1 MIREL
6 PVLAGSLLCHST
18 MNRSN
23 SLDALR
29 GFAILAMVLSSS
41 IAFGIL
47 PAWMYHAQTPPPYHQ
62 FNPELPGIT
71 WVDLVFPF
79 FLFSMGAAIP
89 LAFRKKI
96 EENEPVY
103 KLLWHML
110 QRFALLVF
118 FAIFT
123 LHARAWV
130 QSGTPGVTEYL
141 LSIAAFVL
149 LCFMFIRMKSVI
161 PKLLAFAL
169 AIVFLYYKKADV
181 SRSDVIIIV
190 LANMALFGTL
200 AWWLTVKQPL
210 LRLGLLPFIAAVFLS
225 AQTPDSWGKAVYDWS
240 PLPWAYKFYYLKYL
254 FIIIP
259 GTFAGEWLQMALPAD
274 ARADRRRWQL
284 IAGGTLALVLINL
297 VFLFNRQLVLNLVLN
312 IAVGAA
318 MLFLARKMLSP
329 IPSWMNYLQAG
340 VYLLW
345 LGLFFDC
352 TQGGIKKDPSSYSYY
367 FVTGGLA
374 FLVILGFSILEYY
387 GHCNR
392 LIKYLAA
399 NGRNPMV
406 AYVAGNLLLIPAMHL
421 SGVMPVYKAM
431 DANVWLG
438 VLKGLLFTG
447 IVSLITLFF
456 VNRKWFWKT

>member
-1 MIREL
+1 
-6 PVLAGSLLCHST
+6 

-47 PAWMYHAQTPPPYHQ
+47 PAWMYHAQTPPPYHK
-62 FNPELPGIT
+62 FNPELPGLT

-89 LAFRKKI
+89 LAFQKKI
-96 EENEPVY
+96 KEQTPAY
-103 KLLWHML
+103 KLIGLML
-110 QRFALLVF
+110 QRFALLIF
-118 FAIFT
+118 FAVFT
-123 LHARAWV
+123 FHARAWV
-130 QSGTPGVTEYL
+130 QSGTPGVTEQL
-141 LSIAAFVL
+141 ISIAAFGL
-149 LCFMFIRMKSVI
+149 LCAMFIRMKTIV
-161 PKLLAFAL
+161 PKIVAFAL
-169 AIVFLYYKKADV
+169 ALAFLFYKKTDL
-181 SRSDVIIIV
+181 SRSDVIIVV

-200 AWWLTVKQPL
+200 IWWLTVKRPL
-210 LRLGLLPFIAAVFLS
+210 LRIGVLPFIAAVFLA
-225 AQTPDSWGKAVYDWS
+225 AQTPDSWAKAVYDWS

-259 GTFAGEWLQMALPAD
+259 GTFAGEWLQQPLPAD
-274 ARADRRRWQL
+274 NSTDKRKWRL
-284 IAGGTLALVLINL
+284 IAAGTLALVIINL
-297 VFLFNRQLVLNLVLN
+297 MFLFNRQLVLNLVLN
-312 IAVGAA
+312 IGVGAA

-329 IPSWMNYLQAG
+329 MPSWMNCLQAG

-352 TQGGIKKDPSSYSYY
+352 TQGGIKKDPSNYSYY
-367 FVTGGLA
+367 FVTGGLS

-387 GHCNR
+387 GYCNR
-392 LIKYLAA
+392 LIRYLAA

-406 AYVAGNLLLIPAMHL
+406 AYVAGNLLLLPVMHL
-421 SGVMPVYKAM
+421 SGLMNIYRDM

-447 IVSLITLFF
+447 VVSQVTIFF

>member
-1 MIREL
+1 
-6 PVLAGSLLCHST
+6 

-47 PAWMYHAQTPPPYHQ
+47 PAWMYHAQTPPPYHK
-62 FNPELPGIT
+62 FNPELPGLT

-89 LAFRKKI
+89 LAFQKKI
-96 EENEPVY
+96 KEQTPAY
-103 KLLWHML
+103 KLIGLML
-110 QRFALLVF
+110 QRFALLIF
-118 FAIFT
+118 FAVFT
-123 LHARAWV
+123 FHARAWV
-130 QSGTPGVTEYL
+130 QSGTPGVTEQL
-141 LSIAAFVL
+141 ISIAAFGL
-149 LCFMFIRMKSVI
+149 LCAMFIRMKTIV
-161 PKLLAFAL
+161 PKIIAFAL
-169 AIVFLYYKKADV
+169 ALAFLFYKKTDL
-181 SRSDVIIIV
+181 SRSDVIIVV

-200 AWWLTVKQPL
+200 IWWLTVKRPL
-210 LRLGLLPFIAAVFLS
+210 LRIGVLPFIAAVFLA
-225 AQTPDSWGKAVYDWS
+225 AQTPDSWAKAVYDWS

-259 GTFAGEWLQMALPAD
+259 GTFAGEWLQQPLPAD
-274 ARADRRRWQL
+274 NSTDKRKWRLVAA
-284 IAGGTLALVLINL
+284 GTLALVIINL

-312 IAVGAA
+312 IGVGAA

-329 IPSWMNYLQAG
+329 MPSWMNYLQAG

-352 TQGGIKKDPSSYSYY
+352 TQGGIKKDPSNYSYY
-367 FVTGGLA
+367 FVTGGLS
-374 FLVILGFSILEYY
+374 FLVVLGFSILEYY
-387 GHCNR
+387 GYCNR
-392 LIKYLAA
+392 LIRYLAA

-406 AYVAGNLLLIPAMHL
+406 GYVAGNLLLLPVMHL
-421 SGVMPVYKAM
+421 SGLMNIYRDM

-447 IVSLITLFF
+447 VVSQVTIFF

>member
-1 MIREL
+1 
-6 PVLAGSLLCHST
+6 

-47 PAWMYHAQTPPPYHQ
+47 PAWMYHAQTPPPYHK
-62 FNPELPGIT
+62 FNPELPGLT

-89 LAFRKKI
+89 LAFQKKI
-96 EENEPVY
+96 KEQTPAY
-103 KLLWHML
+103 KLIGLML
-110 QRFALLVF
+110 QRFALLIF
-118 FAIFT
+118 FAVFT
-123 LHARAWV
+123 FHARAWV
-130 QSGTPGVTEYL
+130 QSGTPGVTEQL
-141 LSIAAFVL
+141 ISIAAFGL
-149 LCFMFIRMKSVI
+149 LCAMFIRMKTIV
-161 PKLLAFAL
+161 PKIVAFAL
-169 AIVFLYYKKADV
+169 ALAFLFYKKTDL
-181 SRSDVIIIV
+181 SRSDVIIVV

-200 AWWLTVKQPL
+200 IWWLTVKRPL
-210 LRLGLLPFIAAVFLS
+210 LRIGVLPFIAAVFLA
-225 AQTPDSWGKAVYDWS
+225 AQTPDSWAKAVYDWS

-259 GTFAGEWLQMALPAD
+259 GTFAGEWLQQPLSAD
-274 ARADRRRWQL
+274 NSTDKRKWRL
-284 IAGGTLALVLINL
+284 IAAGTLALVIINL

-312 IAVGAA
+312 IGVGAA

-329 IPSWMNYLQAG
+329 MPSWMNYLQAG

-352 TQGGIKKDPSSYSYY
+352 TQGGIKKDPSNYSYY
-367 FVTGGLA
+367 FVTGGLS

-387 GHCNR
+387 GYCNR
-392 LIKYLAA
+392 LIRYLAA

-406 AYVAGNLLLIPAMHL
+406 AYVAGNLLLLPVMHL
-421 SGVMPVYKAM
+421 SGLMNIYRDM

-447 IVSLITLFF
+447 VVSQVTIFF